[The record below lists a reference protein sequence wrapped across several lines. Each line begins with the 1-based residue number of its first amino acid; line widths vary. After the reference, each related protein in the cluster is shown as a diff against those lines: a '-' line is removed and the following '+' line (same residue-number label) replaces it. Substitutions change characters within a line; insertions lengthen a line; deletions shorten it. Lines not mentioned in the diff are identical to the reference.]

1 MALKALWG
9 GSPAVTTLINSISLL
24 ESYSQDSEG
33 QAEKETKA
41 EERKAV
47 NNSANTSST
56 SSDITERSEKRKRQK
71 KSKSNPQICWK
82 KRKFMKKNLSAHSRD
97 QCFFKWH

>member
-1 MALKALWG
+1 MALKALGG

-33 QAEKETKA
+33 EAEKETKP
-41 EERKAV
+41 EERKAD

-56 SSDITERSEKRKRQK
+56 SSDITARSEKRKWQK
-71 KSKSNPQICWK
+71 RRFCWK
-82 KRKFMKKNLSAHSRD
+82 KRKFMKKNLSAHPRD

>member
-33 QAEKETKA
+33 EAEKETKP
-41 EERKAV
+41 EERKAD

-56 SSDITERSEKRKRQK
+56 SSDITARSEKRKRQK
-71 KSKSNPQICWK
+71 KSQICWK
-82 KRKFMKKNLSAHSRD
+82 KRKFMKKNLSALPRE